1 MKNLLLILFLLVA
14 SLAVSAQTQ
23 QGYVKTRGRLVNGSV
38 VAGQRLSGVT
48 VQVKGRNAVVSKA
61 NGTFSFPVPSNRFSI
76 RSVKKQ
82 GYVLIDPEAIVKQY
96 SYSANPLILVMET
109 PSQQADDKL
118 ATERKLRRTLSHQR
132 QQLEDEIERL
142 KEQNKLTEEQY
153 HQALQELYAEQDKS
167 MNLVSQM
174 AERYCSIDFDQLDE
188 FNRRVSECIIEG
200 RLTEADS
207 LIKSKGDLKE
217 RIATHNKHHEAN
229 VEARKHLEDSEAME
243 IKDREDL
250 AQDCYSQFLIHKL
263 QHHPDSA
270 AYYIEQRAL
279 LDTTNVDWLYEA
291 ANYFK
296 ESGKYDKALTLFLIG
311 HNQSDVH
318 NDADLLKN
326 AAEMYSRLGYDNKAI
341 PLFEEAIERY
351 KDLASDSTILLF
363 NLYNCYSRLGT
374 CNALDPLDPSKREK
388 ANYYYKLSHDLEHRI
403 DSVFASDYLDL
414 ESYSLI
420 QDQTFGNDN
429 AIKYYK
435 RILEAMEA
443 KYGKMNIEVAN
454 MYRKI
459 GFAYGLKGIPK
470 FDITNALECYETA
483 FEIFN
488 RIDSTNPSIGDC
500 YRELAMLYRSR
511 RYRSSEDRIK
521 VIDYDEKYTSVY
533 TMNYGIYH
541 PAFYSTYLELADMYS
556 SIGND
561 KKALQNLNNAVELKM
576 KLYGD
581 SSDIS
586 SAYFRIADIYER
598 QNNDTIALEYFLLA
612 LDNSIKWAAKTSE
625 AKDQRH
631 ISGMEN
637 RLASFYFRH
646 HKYESA
652 LELFLDLQN
661 KNYKSD
667 IEYGKI
673 GLCYIALSDTCK
685 GLDYLFSTF
694 ESFQEKLKDGFPDD
708 IKDQIENSIKLKQ
721 SGFCHESLHSVLKI
735 LENLN
740 VDDGQIGSY
749 GATLDDIQRSIT
761 KLREAL
767 LQVLNE

>member
-1 MKNLLLILFLLVA
+1 MRNFILIFLCLVSLF
-14 SLAVSAQTQ
+14 VSAQTQ
-23 QGYVKTRGRLVNGSV
+23 TGIVKTRGRLVNGNV
-38 VAGQRLSGVT
+38 VAGQRLSGAT
-48 VQVKGRNAVVSKA
+48 VQVKGRNAVVTNA
-61 NGTFSFPVPSNRFSI
+61 NGAFSFPVPANRFSI
-76 RSVKKQ
+76 QSVKKQ
-82 GYVLIDPEAIVKQY
+82 GYMLVDPEATARQY
-96 SYSANPLILVMET
+96 AYSSNPLIFVLEI
-109 PSQQADDKL
+109 PSQQAGDKL
-118 ATERKLRRTLSHQR
+118 EAERKLRRTLSRQLQQR
-132 QQLEDEIERL
+132 QDEIEQLR
-142 KEQNKLTEEQY
+142 EQNRLTEEQF
-153 HQALQELYAEQDKS
+153 HQALQDLYAEQDRS
-167 MNLVSQM
+167 LNLVSQM
-174 AERYCSIDFDQLDE
+174 AERYAKIDFDQLDD

-207 LIKSKGDLKE
+207 LIKSKGNLKD
-217 RIATHNKHHEAN
+217 RIAAHNRHHAAN
-229 VEARKHLEDSEAME
+229 EQARQRLEESETME
-243 IKDREDL
+243 SRDRQDL
-250 AQDCYSQFLIHKL
+250 AEDCYNQFLIHKL

-279 LDTTNVDWLYEA
+279 LDTTNVDWLYDA

-296 ESGKYDKALTLFLIG
+296 ESGKYDKSLALFLMG
-311 HNQSDVH
+311 HNQSDGY

-326 AAEMYSRLGYDNKAI
+326 AAEMYSRLGYDDKAI

-351 KDLASDSTILLF
+351 KELASDSIRLLF

-374 CNALDPLDPSKREK
+374 CNVLDPLKREK
-388 ANYYYKLSHDLEHRI
+388 ANYYYKLSHDLEYRI
-403 DSVFASDYLDL
+403 DSLFASDYLDL

-420 QDQTFGNDN
+420 QDHTFGNDN

-443 KYGKMNIEVAN
+443 KFGRMSIEVAN
-454 MYRKI
+454 QYRKI
-459 GFAYGLKGIPK
+459 ALASGLSGLPK
-470 FDITNALECYETA
+470 NDITDALDYYETA
-483 FEIFN
+483 FDIFSK
-488 RIDSTNPSIGDC
+488 IDSLNPAFGDC
-500 YRELAMLYRSR
+500 YRELAMLYRYQR
-511 RYRSSEDRIK
+511 DRGKMK
-521 VIDYDEKYTSVY
+521 VIDCHEKYIAIY
-533 TMNYGIYH
+533 TMNYGKYH
-541 PAFYSTYLELADMYS
+541 PSFYSIYLELADKYS

-561 KKALQNLNNAVELKM
+561 TMALQNLNNAVELKM

-581 SSDIS
+581 SADIA
-586 SAYFRIADIYER
+586 SAYFRIAGIYER
-598 QNNDTIALEYFLLA
+598 RNNDSIALKYFLLA
-612 LDNSIKWAAKTSE
+612 LDNSQKWAEKTSQE
-625 AKDQRH
+625 RDRRNIAAYED
-631 ISGMEN
+631 

-646 HKYESA
+646 RNYESA
-652 LELFLDLQN
+652 LELFLNLPYET
-661 KNYKSD
+661 YKSD
-667 IEYGKI
+667 IAYGKI
-673 GLCYIALSDTCK
+673 GLCYIALSDTCT

>member
-1 MKNLLLILFLLVA
+1 MRKALLILILILCA
-14 SLAVSAQTQ
+14 LSAFAQMQ
-23 QGYVKTRGRLVNGSV
+23 QGYVKTRGRLVNGQV
-38 VAGQRLSGVT
+38 VAGRRLSGVT

-61 NGTFSFPVPSNRFSI
+61 NGTFSFPVPANRFSI
-76 RSVKKQ
+76 QSVKKQ
-82 GYVLIDPEAIVKQY
+82 GYVLVDPEVTARQY
-96 SYSANPLILVMET
+96 SYSTNPLILVLET
-109 PSQQADDKL
+109 PSQRISDKL
-118 ATERKLRRTLSHQR
+118 ETERKLRKTLTR
-132 QQLEDEIERL
+132 QLEKQEDEIEHL

-153 HQALQELYAEQDKS
+153 HQALQELYAEQEKS

-174 AERYCSIDFDQLDE
+174 AERYSRIDFDQLDE

-279 LDTTNVDWLYEA
+279 LDTTNVDWLYDA

-296 ESGKYDKALTLFLIG
+296 ESGKYDKSLALFLMG
-311 HNQSDVH
+311 HNQSDGY

-326 AAEMYSRLGYDNKAI
+326 AAEMYSRLGYDDKAI

-351 KDLASDSTILLF
+351 KELASDSIRLLF

-374 CNALDPLDPSKREK
+374 CNVLDPLKREK
-388 ANYYYKLSHDLEHRI
+388 ANYYYKLSHDLEYRI
-403 DSVFASDYLDL
+403 DSLFASDYLDL

-420 QDQTFGNDN
+420 QDHTFGNDN

-443 KYGKMNIEVAN
+443 KFGRMSIEVAN
-454 MYRKI
+454 QYRKI
-459 GFAYGLKGIPK
+459 ALASGLSGLPK
-470 FDITNALECYETA
+470 NDITDALDYYETA
-483 FEIFN
+483 FDIFSK
-488 RIDSTNPSIGDC
+488 IDSLNPAFGDC
-500 YRELAMLYRSR
+500 YRELAMLYRYQR
-511 RYRSSEDRIK
+511 DRGKMK
-521 VIDYDEKYTSVY
+521 VIDCHEKYIAIY
-533 TMNYGIYH
+533 TMNYGKYH
-541 PAFYSTYLELADMYS
+541 PSFYSIYLELADKYS

-561 KKALQNLNNAVELKM
+561 TMALQNLNNAVELKM

-581 SSDIS
+581 SADIA
-586 SAYFRIADIYER
+586 SAYFRIAGIYER
-598 QNNDTIALEYFLLA
+598 RNNDSIALKYFLLA
-612 LDNSIKWAAKTSE
+612 LDNSQKWAEKTSQE
-625 AKDQRH
+625 RDRRNIAAYED
-631 ISGMEN
+631 

-646 HKYESA
+646 HNYESA
-652 LELFLDLQN
+652 LELFLNLPYET
-661 KNYKSD
+661 YKSD
-667 IEYGKI
+667 IAYGKI
-673 GLCYIALSDTCK
+673 GLCYIALSDTCT